1 MPVFLVNNIM
11 AKSLDGVL
19 TKKAHS
25 KEKFT
30 EEQINHLLMCSDSEV
45 GFLYF
50 AKHFFYI
57 QHSVKGKLLFEPF
70 EYQVGLLNSYH
81 HNRFNINML
90 PRQSG
95 KTTCASAY
103 LLWYA
108 MFHSDQTILVAAH
121 KFTGAQE
128 IMQRIRYGYEL
139 CPDFMR
145 AGVIGYNKGS
155 IEFDNGSRIVSQTTT
170 GTTGRGMSIS
180 LLYCDEFA
188 FVQPNIATEFWT
200 SISPTLATGGRA
212 IITSTPNSDEDQFA
226 LIWKESQN
234 TFDEFGNENDTGVGI
249 NGFYGFRAHWDE
261 HPDRDEEWKK
271 AELGRIGEEKFRREY
286 GCEFLIYDET
296 LVNSI
301 KLSEMVGTEPVS
313 KVGQIRWYKEPKAGN
328 LYLVA
333 LDPSLGTGG
342 DYSAI
347 QVFEL
352 PSMVQVAEWHH
363 NITPIQGQVKLL
375 REVLRYIQDKIG
387 AENYTSIYWSIEN
400 NTVGEAGLVV
410 IADLGE
416 ETFPGLFVSEPARK
430 GHVRKFRKGF
440 NTTYGAKISACSRLK
455 FFVEEDKMTINS
467 RPLIS
472 ELKSFVA
479 SGVTFKAKVGQH
491 DDLVSSLLLIIRMSV
506 ILAEWDPK
514 VFETLSV
521 TAHIDEDWEMPLPLF
536 VSSNI

>member
-1 MPVFLVNNIM
+1 M

-19 TKKAHS
+19 TKKAHAQ
-25 KEKFT
+25 EKFT
-30 EEQINHLLMCSDSEV
+30 EDQIQDLLMCSNPTD
-45 GFLYF
+45 GYLHF
-50 AKHFFYI
+50 ARKFFYI
-57 QHSVKGKLLFEPF
+57 QHPVKGKMLFQPF
-70 EYQVGLLNSYH
+70 EYQINLLHSYH
-81 HNRFNINML
+81 DYRFNINML

-108 MFHSDQTILVAAH
+108 MFHPDQTILVAAH

-139 CPDFMR
+139 CDDHIR
-145 AGVIGYNKGS
+145 CGVVSYNKGS

-188 FVQPNIATEFWT
+188 FVQPNIANEFWT
-200 SISPTLATGGRA
+200 SISPTLATGGKA

-226 LIWKESQN
+226 IIWKESQDK
-234 TFDEFGNENDTGVGI
+234 FDEFGNEKDDGLGR
-249 NGFYGFRAHWDE
+249 NGFHGFRSYWSD
-261 HPDRDEEWKK
+261 HPDRDEDWKVE
-271 AELGRIGEEKFRREY
+271 ELGRIGEERFRREY

-301 KLSEMVGTEPVS
+301 KLSELDGREPIM
-313 KVGQIRWYKEPKAGN
+313 KMGQVRWYKKPTEGN
-328 LYLVA
+328 IYLAA

-342 DYSAI
+342 DYAAI

-352 PSMVQVAEWHH
+352 PSMIQVAEWQH
-363 NITPIQGQVKLL
+363 NITPIQGQVKIF
-375 REVLRYIQDKIG
+375 RDVLRYIQDEIG
-387 AENYTSIYWSIEN
+387 SESTSNIYWSIEN

-416 ETFPGLFVSEPARK
+416 ETFPGLFISEPARK

-440 NTTYGAKISACSRLK
+440 NTTFNNKISACARLK
-455 FFVEEDKMTINS
+455 FLIEEDKLKINS
-467 RPLIS
+467 RPLLS
-472 ELKSFVA
+472 ELKTFIAAGIS
-479 SGVTFKAKVGQH
+479 FKAKTGQH
-491 DDLVSSLLLIIRMSV
+491 DDLVAALLLIIRMSV
-506 ILAEWDPK
+506 ILADWDPK

-521 TAHIDEDWEMPLPLF
+521 SGHLDDDWEAPMPIF
-536 VSSNI
+536 ISTNI

>member
-1 MPVFLVNNIM
+1 M

-19 TKKAHS
+19 TKKAHTQ
-25 KEKFT
+25 EKFT
-30 EEQINHLLMCSDSEV
+30 EEQVQDLLMCADPVE
-45 GFLYF
+45 GYMHF
-50 AKHFFYI
+50 ARKYFYI
-57 QHSVKGKLLFEPF
+57 QHPVKGKMLFEPF
-70 EYQVGLLNSYH
+70 EYQVNLLHSYH
-81 HNRFNINML
+81 DYRFNINML

-108 MFHSDQTILVAAH
+108 MFHPDQTILVAAH

-139 CPDFMR
+139 CEDHIR
-145 AGVIGYNKGS
+145 CGVVSYNKGS

-188 FVQPNIATEFWT
+188 FVQPNIANEFWT
-200 SISPTLATGGRA
+200 SISPTLATGGKA

-226 LIWKESQN
+226 IIWKESQDLY
-234 TFDEFGNENDTGVGI
+234 DEYGNVKEDGLGR
-249 NGFYGFRAHWDE
+249 NGFHGFRSFWSD
-261 HPDRDEEWKK
+261 HPDRDEEWKIE
-271 AELGRIGEEKFRREY
+271 ELGRIGEERFRREY

-301 KLSEMVGTEPVS
+301 KLAELDGREPIM
-313 KVGQIRWYKEPKAGN
+313 KMGQVRWYKKPTAGN
-328 LYLVA
+328 LYLAA

-342 DYSAI
+342 DYAAI

-352 PSMVQVAEWHH
+352 PSMVQVAEWQH
-363 NITPIQGQVKLL
+363 NITPIQGQIKLF
-375 REVLRYIQDKIG
+375 RDVLKYIAEEIG
-387 AENYTSIYWSIEN
+387 TDIAGNSIYWSVEN
-400 NTVGEAGLVV
+400 NTVGESALVV

-416 ETFPGLFVSEPARK
+416 ETFPGLFVSEPPRK

-440 NTTYGAKISACSRLK
+440 NTTFNNKISACSRLK
-455 FFVEEDKMTINS
+455 FLIEEDKMKINS
-467 RPLIS
+467 RPLLS
-472 ELKSFVA
+472 ELKTFIAAGIS
-479 SGVTFKAKVGQH
+479 FKAKQGQH
-491 DDLVSSLLLIIRMSV
+491 DDLVAALLLVIRMSV
-506 ILAEWDPK
+506 ILADWDPK

-521 TAHIDEDWEMPLPLF
+521 NGHLDEDWEAPMPIF
-536 VSSNI
+536 ISSNM